1 MKSNS
6 ILLTDGYKL
15 DHRRQYPSGTEYVY
29 SNWTPRSNQYFPEAN
44 EGVVVFGIQ
53 YFIKEYLIKQM
64 NENFFNKPKEEV
76 VSAFARRVNSFLGP
90 NKVGIKHIE
99 QLHDLGYLPIEIK
112 ALQEGTICPIR
123 VPALTF
129 VNTLPKFFWLT
140 NYFETLI
147 STTLWLPMTSAT
159 SARLYKKELMRHAKK
174 TGFADQQ
181 GLDFLCHDFSM
192 RGMAGIEAAIMSGMA
207 HLTAFT
213 GSETIPAIEAI
224 EEYYCTDAEN
234 ELVAGTV
241 PATEHSVMCAGKM
254 EDEFKTFERLITDVY
269 PTGIVSIVSDTW
281 DFWKVITDYL
291 PRLKDTIMA
300 RDGRV
305 VIRPD
310 SGDPVK
316 IICGD
321 PDAPVGSPEYA
332 GAYELLGD
340 IFGTT
345 LTPNGYKML
354 DTHIGLIYGD
364 SITLERQ
371 KEIYRRLEE
380 KEFAATNLV
389 LGVGS
394 YTYQYKSRDSLGFAM
409 KATWCQVNGEER
421 EIFKCPKTDSGMK
434 KSLKGLIRVYKENGK
449 LCAQDCVSRDD
460 EKESLLET
468 VFKDGVLCK
477 EYTLSKVRQNVNDS
491 IQL

>member
-1 MKSNS
+1 
-6 ILLTDGYKL
+6 
-15 DHRRQYPSGTEYVY
+15 
-29 SNWTPRSNQYFPEAN
+29 
-44 EGVVVFGIQ
+44 
-53 YFIKEYLIKQM
+53 
-64 NENFFNKPKEEV
+64 
-76 VSAFARRVNSFLGP
+76 
-90 NKVGIKHIE
+90 
-99 QLHDLGYLPIEIK
+99 
-112 ALQEGTICPIR
+112 
-123 VPALTF
+123 
-129 VNTLPKFFWLT
+129 
-140 NYFETLI
+140 
-147 STTLWLPMTSAT
+147 
-159 SARLYKKELMRHAKK
+159 
-174 TGFADQQ
+174 
-181 GLDFLCHDFSM
+181 
-192 RGMAGIEAAIMSGMA
+192 
-207 HLTAFT
+207 
-213 GSETIPAIEAI
+213 
-224 EEYYCTDAEN
+224 
-234 ELVAGTV
+234 
-241 PATEHSVMCAGKM
+241 M
-254 EDEFKTFERLITDVY
+254 EDEFKTFKRLITDVY

-332 GAYELLGD
+332 GAYELLGN

-409 KATWCQVNGEER
+409 KATWCHVNGEER

-449 LCAQDCVSRDD
+449 LCAQDCVSRED
-460 EKESLLET
+460 EKDSLLET
-468 VFKDGVLCK
+468 IFKDGVLCK
-477 EYTLSKVRQNVNDS
+477 EYTLAEVRQNVNDS
-491 IQL
+491 I